1 MDKFDR
7 LGEFYRGELVAHGGK
22 LSDGHYLNLVDLIWR
37 EVSIARAGRQSTRE
51 AAEQIE
57 LGFHLHGLPTAMY
70 G

>member
-7 LGEFYRGELVAHGGK
+7 LVEFYMGELRADGGG

-37 EVSIARAGRQSTRE
+37 EVAIARDGRQSTRE

-57 LGFHLHGLPTAMY
+57 FGFHLHGLPTAMY